1 MSGHTSE
8 QRKRGIA
15 MAISSLSV
23 ANYFIE
29 KSLNSGIELTP
40 MKIIKMV
47 YIAHGW
53 HLAIK
58 GEPLINEAVEAWKFG
73 PVIPSVYRNFRSY
86 RDGQITKMAQ
96 IFNEDNL
103 ISPQV
108 ESEDTRVFL
117 QSVWDAYS
125 QYSGWQLSAITH
137 EKDTPWFKIWNDNGG
152 HQVIGAII
160 PNDVIHSHYSD
171 LAKSRK

>member
-1 MSGHTSE
+1 
-8 QRKRGIA
+8 

-23 ANYFIE
+23 ANFFIE
-29 KSLNSGIELTP
+29 KSLETGAELTP
-40 MKIIKMV
+40 MKIIKLV

-58 GEPLINEAVEAWKFG
+58 DEPLINEAVEAWKFG
-73 PVIPSVYRNFRSY
+73 PVIPSVYSAFRNY

-96 IFNEDNL
+96 VFNDDNL

-108 ESEDTRVFL
+108 ESEDTKVFL
-117 QSVWDAYS
+117 LSVWNAYS
-125 QYSGWQLSAITH
+125 KYSGWQLSAITH
-137 EKDTPWFKIWNDNGG
+137 ENSTPWYKIWNEDGG

-160 PNDVIHSHYSD
+160 PNEVIHSHYSD
-171 LAKSRK
+171 LARSRANG